1 MIANLCG
8 PDSKTLQVRP
18 DEAGRR
24 ATVACAAW
32 SIVLHLV
39 GKECPL
45 MGDRANYLATMIAL
59 FSAAFG
65 VVAALAWNVAITDLI
80 KQLLPAGKGIVW
92 EFIYAIIITII
103 AIVVMV
109 QMGKAAER
117 AGGKSA
123 I

>member
-1 MIANLCG
+1 
-8 PDSKTLQVRP
+8 
-18 DEAGRR
+18 
-24 ATVACAAW
+24 
-32 SIVLHLV
+32 
-39 GKECPL
+39 
-45 MGDRANYLATMIAL
+45 MGDRTNYLATMIAL

-103 AIVVMV
+103 AIIVMV

-123 I
+123 L